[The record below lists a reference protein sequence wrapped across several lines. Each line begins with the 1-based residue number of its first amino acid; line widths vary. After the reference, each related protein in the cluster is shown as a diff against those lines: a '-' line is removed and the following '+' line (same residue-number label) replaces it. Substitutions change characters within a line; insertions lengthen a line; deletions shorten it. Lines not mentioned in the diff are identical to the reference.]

1 MVDFTDTEAYLNDK
15 AKRIEIIK
23 QLRDRL
29 THDVQFALTFSIEE
43 RIELNFALEY
53 QILNLEKEQKN
64 GN

>member
-1 MVDFTDTEAYLNDK
+1 MVGFTDTEEYLNDK

-23 QLRDRL
+23 RLRDRL

-64 GN
+64 GD

>member
-1 MVDFTDTEAYLNDK
+1 MVGFTDTEAYLNDK

-53 QILNLEKEQKN
+53 QILNLDKEQKN

>member
-1 MVDFTDTEAYLNDK
+1 MVGFTDTEEYLNDK

-64 GN
+64 GD

>member
-1 MVDFTDTEAYLNDK
+1 MVGFTDTEAYLNDK
-15 AKRIEIIK
+15 VKRIEIIK

-29 THDVQFALTFSIEE
+29 THDVQFALTFRIEE

>member
-1 MVDFTDTEAYLNDK
+1 MVGFTDTEAYLNDK

-29 THDVQFALTFSIEE
+29 THDVHFALTFSIEE

>member
-1 MVDFTDTEAYLNDK
+1 MVGFTDTEEYLNDK

-29 THDVQFALTFSIEE
+29 TNDVQFALTFSIEE
-43 RIELNFALEY
+43 RIELNFALDY

>member
-1 MVDFTDTEAYLNDK
+1 MVGFTDTEAYLNDK

-23 QLRDRL
+23 QLKDRL

-53 QILNLEKEQKN
+53 QILNLKKEHN
-64 GN
+64 NAN

>member
-1 MVDFTDTEAYLNDK
+1 MVGFTDTEEYLNDK

>member
-1 MVDFTDTEAYLNDK
+1 MVGFTDTEAYLNDK
-15 AKRIEIIK
+15 VKRIEIIK